1 MNKVKRVSTCKVFD
15 VPRETLKKL
24 LLDFSVDNNG
34 NKVTKFK
41 LCKDEKFLK
50 AIKCRKDKISFN
62 TIQCWY
68 KRLANIEPLG
78 VMTDKFIFDY
88 HKNVTKRIGSDVNY
102 YDWTTKKLN
111 KEDRQEYDIKA
122 LLGWDENKR
131 LLALLKLN
139 NPSFNTN
146 KYKDLNLK
154 DLKFIV
160 NMYISENEIEKLEE
174 KLENMVKS
182 GDESVV
188 DLIV

>member
-1 MNKVKRVSTCKVFD
+1 MEKVKGISTCKVFD
-15 VPRETLKKL
+15 VSKETLKKM
-24 LLDFSVDNNG
+24 LLDFSVDDNG

-62 TIQCWY
+62 TVQCWY
-68 KRLANIEPLG
+68 KRLANVEPLG

-102 YDWTTKKLN
+102 YDWTAKKLN

-139 NPSFNTN
+139 NSNFNTN
-146 KYKDLNLK
+146 KYKDLSLK

>member
-1 MNKVKRVSTCKVFD
+1 MNKVKRISTCKVFD

-24 LLDFSVDNNG
+24 LLDFSIDDDG

-62 TIQCWY
+62 TVQCWY
-68 KRLANIEPLG
+68 KRLANVEPLG

-122 LLGWDENKR
+122 VLGWDENKR

-139 NPSFNTN
+139 NPNFNTN
-146 KYKDLNLK
+146 KYKDLSLK

-188 DLIV
+188 DLIL

>member
-1 MNKVKRVSTCKVFD
+1 MKKVKGVSTCKVFD

-24 LLDFSVDNNG
+24 LLDFSIDDDG

-62 TIQCWY
+62 TVQCWY
-68 KRLANIEPLG
+68 KRLANVEPLG

-139 NPSFNTN
+139 NPNFNTN
-146 KYKDLNLK
+146 KYKDLSLK

-174 KLENMVKS
+174 NLENMVKS

>member
-1 MNKVKRVSTCKVFD
+1 MKKVKGISTCKVFD
-15 VPRETLKKL
+15 VSKETLKKM
-24 LLDFSVDNNG
+24 LLDFSVDDNG

-111 KEDRQEYDIKA
+111 KKDRQEYDIKA
-122 LLGWDENKR
+122 VLGWDENKR

-139 NPSFNTN
+139 NSNFNTN
-146 KYKDLNLK
+146 KYKDLSLK

-188 DLIV
+188 DLII

>member
-1 MNKVKRVSTCKVFD
+1 MKKVKGVSTCKVFD

-24 LLDFSVDNNG
+24 LLDFSIDDDG

-62 TIQCWY
+62 TVQCWY
-68 KRLANIEPLG
+68 KRLANVEPLG

-102 YDWTTKKLN
+102 YDWTAKKLN
-111 KEDRQEYDIKA
+111 KEGRQEYDIKA
-122 LLGWDENKR
+122 VLGWDENKR

-139 NPSFNTN
+139 NPNFNTN
-146 KYKDLNLK
+146 KYKDLSLK

>member
-1 MNKVKRVSTCKVFD
+1 MKKVKGISTCKVFD
-15 VPRETLKKL
+15 VSRETLKKL
-24 LLDFSVDNNG
+24 LLDFSIDDNG

-62 TIQCWY
+62 TVQCWY

-102 YDWTTKKLN
+102 YDWTAKKLN

-122 LLGWDENKR
+122 VLGWDENKR

-139 NPSFNTN
+139 NPNFNTN
-146 KYKDLNLK
+146 KYKDLSLK

-160 NMYISENEIEKLEE
+160 NMYISKSEINRLEE
-174 KLENMVKS
+174 KLESMVKN

>member
-1 MNKVKRVSTCKVFD
+1 MKKVKGISTCKVFD
-15 VPRETLKKL
+15 VSRETLKKL
-24 LLDFSVDNNG
+24 LLDFSIDDNG

-78 VMTDKFIFDY
+78 VMTDRFIFDY
-88 HKNVTKRIGSDVNY
+88 HKNITKRIGSDVNY
-102 YDWTTKKLN
+102 YDWTSKKLN
-111 KEDRQEYDIKA
+111 KEGRQEYDIKA
-122 LLGWDENKR
+122 VLGWDENKR

-139 NPSFNTN
+139 NPNFNTN
-146 KYKDLNLK
+146 KYKDLSLK

>member
-1 MNKVKRVSTCKVFD
+1 MKKVKGVSTCKIFD
-15 VPRETLKKL
+15 VSKETLKKI
-24 LLDFSVDNNG
+24 LLDFSVDDNG

-41 LCKDEKFLK
+41 LCKDENFLK

-62 TIQCWY
+62 TVQCWY

-102 YDWTTKKLN
+102 YDWTAKKLN

-122 LLGWDENKR
+122 VLGWDENKR

-139 NPSFNTN
+139 NPNFNTN
-146 KYKDLNLK
+146 KYKDLSLK

-174 KLENMVKS
+174 KLESMVKS

>member
-1 MNKVKRVSTCKVFD
+1 MKKVKGISTCKVFD
-15 VPRETLKKL
+15 VSRETLKKL
-24 LLDFSVDNNG
+24 LLDFSIDDNG
-34 NKVTKFK
+34 NKITKFK

-62 TIQCWY
+62 TVQCWY
-68 KRLANIEPLG
+68 KRLANVEPLG

-102 YDWTTKKLN
+102 YDWTAKKLN
-111 KEDRQEYDIKA
+111 KEGRQEYDIKA
-122 LLGWDENKR
+122 VLGWDENKR

-139 NPSFNTN
+139 NSNFNTN

-160 NMYISENEIEKLEE
+160 NMYISKSEINRLEE
-174 KLENMVKS
+174 KLESMVKN

-188 DLIV
+188 DLIL

>member
-1 MNKVKRVSTCKVFD
+1 MKKVKGISTCKVFD

-24 LLDFSVDNNG
+24 LLDFSVDDDG

-62 TIQCWY
+62 TVQCWY

-88 HKNVTKRIGSDVNY
+88 HKNVTKRIGSNVNY

-111 KEDRQEYDIKA
+111 KEGRQEYDIKA

-139 NPSFNTN
+139 NPNFNAN
-146 KYKDLNLK
+146 KYKDLSLK

>member
-1 MNKVKRVSTCKVFD
+1 MKKVKGISTCKVFD
-15 VPRETLKKL
+15 VSKETLKKM
-24 LLDFSVDNNG
+24 LLDFSVDDNG

-62 TIQCWY
+62 TVQCWY
-68 KRLANIEPLG
+68 KRLANVEPLG

-139 NPSFNTN
+139 NSNFNTN
-146 KYKDLNLK
+146 KYKDLSLK

-182 GDESVV
+182 GEESVV